1 MTWTTSLKV
10 PYATLQVLPVA
21 NSKVFLATETASFQA
36 SCSML
41 SMPRSD
47 MLHKLEL
54 HVRYMSLPIKTTAA
68 KAITSCFGRLCIHAS
83 TSVLLAKFAE
93 FD

>member
-54 HVRYMSLPIKTTAA
+54 HVRYMSLPI
-68 KAITSCFGRLCIHAS
+68 HAS